1 MELAFCFAL
10 ALFISSVLVPVAIR
24 LAPSMGLVDLPDDDR
39 KIHQN
44 PIPRCGG
51 LAIIFAVFLP
61 VILWLDDVH
70 SYSGLLIG
78 ALIIAL
84 FGFLDDRYNLNY
96 KWKFIGQVLGV
107 FIFLSS
113 DFDINKTP
121 FFGLGDVTPI
131 LSYTVL
137 AFFILGV
144 TNAVNLTDGLDGLA
158 AGSSLLGLG
167 FLAYLSFFSGE
178 TSLALILISVMGS
191 ILGFLRFN
199 THPAT
204 VFMGDAG
211 SQFLGYLAA
220 CLAILVTQAETTPVS
235 PILALI
241 IVGIPV
247 LDTLMVMILRIKSG
261 HSPFFPDRQH
271 IHHQL
276 LDLGLKHYQA
286 VAVLYLLNFIL
297 LTVAYFT
304 MYKSDVTLLFV
315 YITFCLLTIGL
326 IKILSNSSLLIVK
339 REEGSNRERRNLF
352 LRRLSWFHSKGS
364 VYIQILL
371 ACVWIVLIWP
381 LGKQVYF
388 IGILSSVVLFLSL
401 LLLFN
406 VFKSLV
412 LSRAILYIISVLAIY
427 TGIYDQSSVP
437 IDLTQNILLVDII
450 FVFLVIILALCIR
463 LTRRE
468 HFTLNTQDVLV
479 LLILTSSTALVVGFD
494 SSSQI
499 LNSAIRLAIM
509 LYAAEFIINRSSDIR
524 LILLFSIITTS
535 VIGLNCFL

>member
-1 MELAFCFAL
+1 MEIAICFAL
-10 ALFISSVLVPVAIR
+10 ALFISSVLVPISIR
-24 LAPSMGLVDLPDDDR
+24 IAPRLGLVDQPDEDR

-51 LAIIFAVFLP
+51 LAIVFAVFIP
-61 VILWLDDVH
+61 VILYVGDANRFN
-70 SYSGLLIG
+70 GLLLG
-78 ALIIAL
+78 ALTIAL

-96 KWKFIGQVLGV
+96 KWKFIGQALGV
-107 FIFLSS
+107 FIFLSG
-113 DFDINKTP
+113 DLTINKTP

-158 AGSSLLGLG
+158 AGTSLLGLG
-167 FLAYLSFFSGE
+167 FLAYLSFLSGE
-178 TSLALILISVMGS
+178 TSITLILVTVMGS

-220 CLAILVTQAETTPVS
+220 CLAILATQAETSAVS
-235 PILALI
+235 PVLALI

-286 VAVLYLLNFIL
+286 VAILYLLNFIL
-297 LTVAYFT
+297 LLVAYLA
-304 MYKSDVTLLFV
+304 MYKSDITLLV
-315 YITFCLLTIGL
+315 IYITFCFLIIGI
-326 IKILSNSSLLIVK
+326 IKFLSKSSWSILWQEQSST
-339 REEGSNRERRNLF
+339 RERRNLF
-352 LRRLSWFHSKGS
+352 LRRLTGFHAKGS
-364 VYIQILL
+364 IYIQFLL
-371 ACVWIVLIWP
+371 TCVWLILIWP
-381 LGKQVYF
+381 ISEQANF
-388 IGILSSVVLFLSL
+388 IGIISTLVFFLSIL
-401 LLLFN
+401 TF
-406 VFKSLV
+406 FQIYKSIT
-412 LSRAILYIISVLAIY
+412 LSRIILYTMSVIAIY

-437 IDLTQNILLVDII
+437 IDFTDDIFLVDII
-450 FVFLVIILALCIR
+450 FVFLVVILALCIR
-463 LTRRE
+463 VTRRE
-468 HFTLNTQDVLV
+468 QFRLNTQDILV
-479 LLILTSSTALVVGFD
+479 LLILVSSTALVLGFD
-494 SSSQI
+494 SSNQI
-499 LNSAIRLAIM
+499 FNSAIRLAIM
-509 LYAAEFIINRSSDIR
+509 LYAAEFIISRSSDAKF
-524 LILLFSIITTS
+524 ILFFSILTTS
-535 VIGLNCFL
+535 VISLNCFL

>member
-1 MELAFCFAL
+1 MEIAICFAL
-10 ALFISSVLVPVAIR
+10 ALFISSVLVPVSIR
-24 LAPSMGLVDLPDDDR
+24 IAPRLGLVDQPDDDR
-39 KIHQN
+39 KIHEN

-61 VILWLDDVH
+61 IIFYVDDAT
-70 SYSGLLIG
+70 SYSGLLFG
-78 ALIIAL
+78 ALVIAL
-84 FGFLDDRYNLNY
+84 FGFLDDRYNLSY
-96 KWKFIGQVLGV
+96 KWKFIGQALGV

-167 FLAYLSFFSGE
+167 FLAYLSFFYGE
-178 TSLALILISVMGS
+178 IAITLILVTVMGS

-220 CLAILVTQAETTPVS
+220 CLAILVTQAETTAVS
-235 PILALI
+235 PVLALI

-297 LTVAYFT
+297 LTIAYFS
-304 MYKSDVTLLFV
+304 MYMSD
-315 YITFCLLTIGL
+315 II
-326 IKILSNSSLLIVK
+326 LLIVYIIFCFATIITIK
-339 REEGSNRERRNLF
+339 LFSKSSSIIKDTEMDLNRERRNLF
-352 LRRLSWFHSKGS
+352 LRRLSWFHSKGGI
-364 VYIQILL
+364 YIQCLLIL
-371 ACVWIVLIWP
+371 VWTILIWP
-381 LGKQVYF
+381 ISDQPFF
-388 IGILSSVVLFLSL
+388 IGFLSISIFLLSILGFLNINKSIILSRVVLYSLS
-401 LLLFN
+401 
-406 VFKSLV
+406 V
-412 LSRAILYIISVLAIY
+412 IAIY
-427 TGIYDQSSVP
+427 AGIYDQSSVP
-437 IDLTQNILLVDII
+437 IDLTESILLVDVI
-450 FVFLVIILALCIR
+450 FSFLVVILALCIR
-463 LTRRE
+463 VTRRE
-468 HFTLNTQDVLV
+468 YFRLNTQDILV
-479 LLILTSSTALVVGFD
+479 LLILVSSTALVVGFD
-494 SSSQI
+494 SSSLI

-509 LYAAEFIINRSSDIR
+509 LYAAEFIINRSSNIR
-524 LILLFSIITTS
+524 LTLIFSIFITS
-535 VIGLNCFL
+535 VISLNCFL